1 MSQVRQNR
9 SGFLRNRI
17 LSWEAA
23 FGMAVAFFLVAAAE
37 GASTWQASSNFWHTA
52 ANWDSGVVPGASTDV
67 LFGPSTYT
75 TITFVDPTVATNP
88 AWQNASARNVD
99 FVGSDCPA
107 YTFERTGMF
116 SLSGNLTIGSDV
128 TTTQKFFSN
137 VSFRLLRNDLQS
149 QIITNNGTGQ
159 LIIESGVVSNV
170 TRAIAVFDGRG
181 DIQVGKLLARLS
193 SHNLDIVKQGT
204 GTLTIVGAETVAP
217 GSGWVGYS
225 YGTTTILGG
234 KLAINNE
241 GNLGANPGTVFDAD
255 ALLLD
260 GGTLKATAAFTIDDS
275 RRGVTVGPAGGTF
288 EVVAADQTLTIANV
302 IAGTGSLSKS
312 GSGTLTLT
320 AANLYSGATH
330 VETGTLALSGSGST
344 ANSSAISVAAGAT
357 LDIRGASGGQYALTD
372 GQTLTGD
379 GSVLGNLVVSDGAT
393 ISAGNSPGKLTI
405 TGSCDQNGTM
415 LIDLWGED
423 QGTAAGYDWID
434 VAGAASLQGLL
445 MPVLGNGF
453 LPQTGETFRVLTADS
468 ITIDGNLQIASSAA
482 SLASPQYW
490 KYTIVDIA
498 AGRQALELS
507 VMVPEPATLSLLMVL
522 MPLGLLVGRRLHMT
536 RHPVRN
542 G

>member
-1 MSQVRQNR
+1 M
-9 SGFLRNRI
+9 
-17 LSWEAA
+17 
-23 FGMAVAFFLVAAAE
+23 
-37 GASTWQASSNFWHTA
+37 
-52 ANWDSGVVPGASTDV
+52 
-67 LFGPSTYT
+67 
-75 TITFVDPTVATNP
+75 
-88 AWQNASARNVD
+88 
-99 FVGSDCPA
+99 
-107 YTFERTGMF
+107 
-116 SLSGNLTIGSDV
+116 
-128 TTTQKFFSN
+128 
-137 VSFRLLRNDLQS
+137 
-149 QIITNNGTGQ
+149 
-159 LIIESGVVSNV
+159 SNV

-217 GSGWVGYS
+217 GSGWIGYS
-225 YGTTTILGG
+225 CGTTTILGG
-234 KLAINNE
+234 TLAINNE
-241 GNLGANPGTVFDAD
+241 ANLGANPSTASDD

-260 GGTLKATAAFTIDDS
+260 GGTLKATATFAIDDS
-275 RRGVTVGPAGGTF
+275 GRGVTVGPAGGTF
-288 EVVAADQTLTIANV
+288 EVDSSKTLTIANV
-302 IAGTGSLSKS
+302 IAGTGALSKS

-330 VETGTLALSGSGST
+330 VETGTLALSGSGSI

-357 LDIRGASGGQYALTD
+357 LDIIGASGGQYALAS
-372 GQTLTGD
+372 GQTLTGG
-379 GSVLGNLVVSDGAT
+379 GSVLGNLVVADGAT

-405 TGSCDQNGTM
+405 TGSYDQNGTM
-415 LIDLWGED
+415 LVDLWGEN

-453 LPQTGETFRVLTADS
+453 LPQTGDTFRVLTADS
-468 ITIDGNLQIASSAA
+468 ITIDGNLQIASSAP
-482 SLASPQYW
+482 SLAPPQYW

-507 VMVPEPATLSLLMVL
+507 VAVPEPATLSLLLIL

-536 RHPVRN
+536 RHPIGN